1 MRHRRHARI
10 NIFSAWTIKQ
20 WQEPQTSS
28 VSCRLAS
35 RQIAPWSLWYVFHKN
50 HIYLINTVYYLYMYK
65 WSLPMYILYLLFM
78 SQLNKVLCELWSD
91 KLCDLNAWNNPE
103 VRILAV
109 TEMVPDLIW
118 PPNFFGPW
126 EIWAPRSLG
135 PAWKN
140 HVMIFMRGPNFL
152 GPIFLGDQTS

>member
-35 RQIAPWSLWYVFHKN
+35 RQIAPWSLWYVFNKN
-50 HIYLINTVYYLYMYK
+50 YHIYLINTVVYYLYMYK
-65 WSLPMYILYLLFM
+65 WSLPMYIQPLITVGPAHLQLFRPSVIRGPWYILYLLFI

-91 KLCDLNAWNNPE
+91 KLCVIWTRGIIRKSEFLMLLLDSK
-103 VRILAV
+103 ILSALV
-109 TEMVPDLIW
+109 
-118 PPNFFGPW
+118 FY
-126 EIWAPRSLG
+126 A
-135 PAWKN
+135 
-140 HVMIFMRGPNFL
+140 IFCSKG
-152 GPIFLGDQTS
+152 Q

>member
-50 HIYLINTVYYLYMYK
+50 HHIYLINQTVYYLYMYTSEA
-65 WSLPMYILYLLFM
+65 SLCISYTYPRTSSEVLDLSTIFM
-78 SQLNKVLCELWSD
+78 SLHKVLCELWSD
-91 KLCDLNAWNNPE
+91 KLCVIRTRGIIRKSEFLMLLLDSK
-103 VRILAV
+103 ILSALV
-109 TEMVPDLIW
+109 FYAIICSK
-118 PPNFFGPW
+118 G
-126 EIWAPRSLG
+126 
-135 PAWKN
+135 
-140 HVMIFMRGPNFL
+140 H
-152 GPIFLGDQTS
+152 